1 MVIEEIIYRHS
12 ITSPE
17 KTAVISGE
25 VIVSYRVLWN
35 NIRHAAAYFISK
47 GVRKGDRI
55 IVSASKNIDFIYV
68 YFGAHLAGCICVPID
83 PETNVTRLERI
94 IDCAAP
100 SMIIGE
106 LRNKGGHEVL
116 PFTEIGSDKDS
127 DVVFSQERDIADLLF
142 TTGTTGMPKG
152 VVLSYSNQLSA
163 ANNINTFIGNTS
175 EDIELLALPISHSF
189 G

>member
-25 VIVSYRVLWN
+25 VTVSYRVLWN
-35 NIRHAAAYFISK
+35 NIKHTAAYFISK
-47 GVRKGDRI
+47 GVGKGDRI
-55 IVSASKNIDFIYV
+55 IVSASKNIDFIYA

-100 SMIIGE
+100 VSYTH
-106 LRNKGGHEVL
+106 LDVYKRQVL
-116 PFTEIGSDKDS
+116 
-127 DVVFSQERDIADLLF
+127 Q
-142 TTGTTGMPKG
+142 
-152 VVLSYSNQLSA
+152 
-163 ANNINTFIGNTS
+163 
-175 EDIELLALPISHSF
+175 
-189 G
+189 